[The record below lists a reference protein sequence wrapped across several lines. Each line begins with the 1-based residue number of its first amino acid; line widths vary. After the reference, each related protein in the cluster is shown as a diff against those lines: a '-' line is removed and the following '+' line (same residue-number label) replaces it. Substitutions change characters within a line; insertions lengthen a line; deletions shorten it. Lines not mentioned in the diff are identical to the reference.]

1 MIIPPWSGKSVENS
15 VKYIS
20 FKPAVRL
27 MPLTVKPSGFA
38 VTSGVVETVVYNPVT
53 LETTAYLSGDTVLNN
68 VCVINA
74 TDLLLSENGDGASV
88 EEACTVIF
96 ENENTAESVF
106 VQNVEFYNGL
116 SERIYFLENESSV
129 KAHIKVVN
137 KGGRNIEKC
146 CVSVKKNGEEI
157 RRFYISMG
165 KDEQKDISI
174 SLCEKIEQNDTVS
187 VSVKE

>member
-1 MIIPPWSGKSVENS
+1 MIIPQWSGKSVENS

-27 MPLTVKPSGFA
+27 LPLTVKPSGFT
-38 VTSGVVETVVYNPVT
+38 VTSGAVETVVYNPVT

-68 VCVINA
+68 VCGINA
-74 TDLLLSENGDGASV
+74 TDLLLSENGDSVSV

-116 SERIYFLENESSV
+116 SERIYLFENESSI
-129 KAHIKVVN
+129 KARIRVVN
-137 KGGRNIEKC
+137 KSGRNIEKC
-146 CVSVKKNGEEI
+146 YVSMKKNGKEI
-157 RRFYISMG
+157 RKFYISMV

-174 SLCEKIEQNDTVS
+174 SLCEKIGQNDIVS